1 MTSKLRE
8 AREAAGYSIE
18 YVADKLNIR
27 KQYLLAL
34 EEGNYDIMPGKVY
47 TEGYKKMYCEF
58 LEINNSEN
66 EQDNCSAATQTL
78 DSTKV
83 HIRTKKYTKYII
95 ICSIILL
102 ALMVVLYDFLKVQPE
117 ELLITTQS
125 DDGNDGSRQESPDT
139 PYKTD

>member
-1 MTSKLRE
+1 MTSRLRE

-34 EEGNYDIMPGKVY
+34 EEGNYEIIPGKVY
-47 TEGYKKMYCEF
+47 EKGYKKLYCEF
-58 LEINNSEN
+58 LGVDYLENKPDNNLLV
-66 EQDNCSAATQTL
+66 TQTL
-78 DSTKV
+78 DAKV
-83 HIRTKKYTKYII
+83 PIITKKYTKYII
-95 ICSIILL
+95 IGSIILL
-102 ALMVVLYDFLKVQPE
+102 AIVVALYDFLKAHPE

-125 DDGNDGSRQESPDT
+125 DDGNDGSRQESSDI

>member
-47 TEGYKKMYCEF
+47 AEGYKKMYCEF
-58 LEINNSEN
+58 LEINNSQN
-66 EQDNCSAATQTL
+66 EQDNYSAATQTL

-83 HIRTKKYTKYII
+83 SIRTKKYTKYII
-95 ICSIILL
+95 ICSVILL
-102 ALMVVLYDFLKVQPE
+102 VLVIALYDFLKVQPE
-117 ELLITTQS
+117 DLLITTQS
-125 DDGNDGSRQESPDT
+125 DDVNDGSRQQSSDI

>member
-34 EEGNYDIMPGKVY
+34 EEGNYEIMPGKVY
-47 TEGYKKMYCEF
+47 EKGYKKLYCEF
-58 LEINNSEN
+58 LGVDHLENKPDNNLLV
-66 EQDNCSAATQTL
+66 TQTL
-78 DSTKV
+78 DGAKV
-83 HIRTKKYTKYII
+83 PIITKKYTKYII
-95 ICSIILL
+95 IGSIILL
-102 ALMVVLYDFLKVQPE
+102 AIVVALYDFLKAHPE

-125 DDGNDGSRQESPDT
+125 DDGNDGSRQESSDI